1 MNEEKATAVVEAL
14 RARGVMAHLES
25 GGVYEFG
32 VRVVLP
38 GGREARWDSDG
49 TSALD
54 AEILQDGDLVGFIPA
69 VGGSEELTVAQTV
82 EIIAA
87 ADYDAPPG

>member
-1 MNEEKATAVVEAL
+1 MDEAKATAVVEAL
-14 RARGVMAHLES
+14 RARGVLAHLDS

-38 GGREARWDSDG
+38 GGREARWDADG

-54 AEILQDGDLVGFIPA
+54 AEILEDGDLVGFIPA
-69 VGGSEELTVAQTV
+69 VGDGEELTVDQTV

-87 ADYDAPPG
+87 ADYDASSG